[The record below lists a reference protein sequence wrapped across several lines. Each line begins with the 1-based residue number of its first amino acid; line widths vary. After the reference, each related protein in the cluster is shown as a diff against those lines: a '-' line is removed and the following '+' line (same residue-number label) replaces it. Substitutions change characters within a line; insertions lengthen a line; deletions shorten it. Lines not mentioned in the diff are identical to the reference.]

1 MECSSPLRSLY
12 YCVGT
17 VSSPRFV
24 PFRVSLSRRSSAV
37 RGAKAV
43 VSCGKTAE
51 GAAAAAAA
59 LSKDGG
65 IPQPKEKISSPLSTF
80 PSGFEGLLLEVCDE
94 TEIAELK
101 VKVGD
106 FEMHVKRNI
115 GAVPSAH
122 SAVVSPV
129 AAPPIPSEP
138 MEKSGPPAP
147 LPPTSSPAKPSAEK
161 TSPFANV
168 TFGKSKKLNAL
179 EASGASGYVLVAS
192 PTVGSFRRGRTVKGK
207 RQPPSYKEGDLIKEG
222 QVIGWLDQFGT
233 ELPVKSDVAGEV
245 LKLLVDDGEG
255 VGYGDP
261 LIAVLPSFHGIK

>member
-1 MECSSPLRSLY
+1 MDLRSLH

-17 VSSPRFV
+17 VFSPRFV
-24 PFRVSLSRRSSAV
+24 PLGVSLSRCSPAG

-43 VSCGKTAE
+43 VSSLKTAE
-51 GAAAAAAA
+51 GAAASPV
-59 LSKDGG
+59 SKDGS
-65 IPQPKEKISSPLSTF
+65 IPQSKEKISSPLSTF

-147 LPPTSSPAKPSAEK
+147 PPATSSAPKPSAGK

-233 ELPVKSDVAGEV
+233 
-245 LKLLVDDGEG
+245 
-255 VGYGDP
+255 
-261 LIAVLPSFHGIK
+261 